1 MSLDVDRYATMSED
15 SEQKSG
21 YSVFVWAFVAVPLL
35 YVLSIGPV
43 AKMFK
48 INRSSGDTFGR
59 IYAPVIWLHDHTL
72 LEEPLEAYVGFW
84 GVK

>member
-1 MSLDVDRYATMSED
+1 MKED

-21 YSVFVWAFVAVPLL
+21 YSVFVWVFVAVPLL

-43 AKMFK
+43 AKMVK
-48 INRSSGDTFGR
+48 INGSSGETISR

-72 LEEPLEAYVGFW
+72 LEKPLEAYVGFW